1 LTADTD
7 KDDLGRVRSR
17 IPLLIAALLAAVIA
31 VLLIAR
37 VV

>member
-7 KDDLGRVRSR
+7 KDDLRGVRSR

-31 VLLIAR
+31 ALLVAR
-37 VV
+37 IV